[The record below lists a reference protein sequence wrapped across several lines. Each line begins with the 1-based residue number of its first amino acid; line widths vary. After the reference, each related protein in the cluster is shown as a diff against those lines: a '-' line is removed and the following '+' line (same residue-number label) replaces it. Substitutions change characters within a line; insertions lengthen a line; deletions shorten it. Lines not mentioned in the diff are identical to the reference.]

1 MNIYVSTGLNK
12 KILTSKLLNKF
23 RLNNIKNIEVS
34 SGLHERDIFK
44 KLKKVSKINL
54 LLHNYFPVP
63 KKPFIINLASK
74 NKIVFDRSLKNL
86 KRAIS
91 YTSKLKLKYFSFHAG
106 FLVDPK
112 IQDFGKTLPK
122 QIINKRNV
130 ILKLFI
136 KRLNSLS
143 KFAKK
148 KDVMILLENNVLTKK
163 NLNRFDK
170 NPFLMTKLEESKK
183 IMINTDE
190 NVRLL
195 VDVAHLKVTSN
206 TLKFDPIKYLSKL
219 DKWIEAYHLSDN
231 NGVADENKNLTSKSW
246 FWKHLRK
253 EAKYCTLELRDL
265 TISNIHSQLNLC
277 KRKMNINID

>member
-1 MNIYVSTGLNK
+1 MDIYVSTGLNK

-34 SGLHERDIFK
+34 SGLYERDVFK
-44 KLKKVSKINL
+44 KLKKISKINL

-63 KKPFIINLASK
+63 KKPFIINLAST
-74 NKIVFDRSLKNL
+74 NKIVFDKSLKNL

-91 YTSKLKLKYFSFHAG
+91 YTSQLKLKYFSFHAG

-112 IQDFGKTLPK
+112 IKDFGKTLPK
-122 QIINKRNV
+122 QIINQRNV

-148 KDVMILLENNVLTKK
+148 KGVMILLENNVLTKK

-183 IMINTDE
+183 IMTNTDE

-246 FWKHLRK
+246 FWKHLNNN
-253 EAKYCTLELRDL
+253 AKYCTLELRDL
-265 TISNIHSQLNLC
+265 SINNIHSQINLC
-277 KRKMNINID
+277 RRMMKIKSN